1 MVKCVGYAVY
11 DCHGGFTRYSRFQS
25 VLDALSRD
33 GFTLDSEG
41 VRVYFTKVGVMI
53 VDCYGP

>member
-1 MVKCVGYAVY
+1 MVKCTGYAVY
-11 DCHGGFTRYSRFQS
+11 DVHGGFTRYSRFQS
-25 VLDALSRD
+25 VLDALGRD
-33 GFTLDSEG
+33 GFTLDSAC